1 MYRYFSDET
10 GNLVAKCKFKTTC
23 FAAQTDVYVDDQRN
37 LDLGKWRMDL
47 PDQTLVAIETE

>member
-1 MYRYFSDET
+1 MYRYFSDEA

-47 PDQTLVAIETE
+47 AS